1 MKRQASRE
9 YPVQKK
15 FPPNVLNNTTVNTL
29 GNTEQVIEV
38 FPPEIFFK
46 GKILFIQR
54 TLQLV
59 KSFEKRLL

>member
-15 FPPNVLNNTTVNTL
+15 FPANVLNNTTVNTL
-29 GNTEQVIEV
+29 GNTGQVIEV

-46 GKILFIQR
+46 GKCAHKPISAL
-54 TLQLV
+54 
-59 KSFEKRLL
+59 